1 MDDGEALGV
10 AIESEM
16 VAALMSRED
25 LAQASGVSPDTI
37 GRHIRGEQDPAAR
50 LRAIARALDVKP
62 QELLDLADR
71 IAGRAD
77 RRGQSIAGDGSNI
90 QVGGNMENPVVVVN
104 DPTTEAK
111 GRS

>member
-1 MDDGEALGV
+1 MHHGMQCRDWGMGMDDGEALGV

-16 VAALMSRED
+16 VAALMSREE

-71 IAGRAD
+71 VAGRAD
-77 RRGQSIAGDGSNI
+77 RRGQSIAGD
-90 QVGGNMENPVVVVN
+90 VVN